1 MSEEIFA
8 DGISEITVTGPT
20 VRIDLFSLSPA
31 ERDANNNPKPVLRQ
45 RLIMTLEGFM
55 NARDLMDRVAGE
67 LIQAGTVRR
76 RAPEAVQSATA
87 EPASRRPQGSPNFP

>member
-31 ERDANNNPKPVLRQ
+31 ERDHDNSPKPVLRQ

-55 NARDLMDRVAGE
+55 NAHELMERVAGE
-67 LIQAGTVRR
+67 LIQSGAVRR
-76 RAPEAVQSATA
+76 RAPEAVQTA
-87 EPASRRPQGSPNFP
+87 DVKRASSRPRGSPNFP